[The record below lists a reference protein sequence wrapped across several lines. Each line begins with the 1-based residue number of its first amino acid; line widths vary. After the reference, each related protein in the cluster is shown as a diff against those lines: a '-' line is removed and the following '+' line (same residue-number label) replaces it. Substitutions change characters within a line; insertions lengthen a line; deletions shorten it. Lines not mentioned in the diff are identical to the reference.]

1 MDILSRTGIVER
13 ASIDECYLDL
23 TQESHIRLAA
33 CNGQPP
39 LPVNADRVHICGQ
52 VGSCIWPAIQWM
64 TAIPLSL
71 LLTKSVTNIRLEA
84 QCCAG
89 GTVLRSQF
97 TAGLHRLEMLPA
109 LTAFT
114 AARFCI
120 PHGKI
125 FMLDCCCLSCVR
137 GARSVSTC
145 NCCRLCQESS

>member
-1 MDILSRTGIVER
+1 MDILSRIGIVER

-71 LLTKSVTNIRLEA
+71 LLTKECYKH
-84 QCCAG
+84 QAG
-89 GTVLRSQF
+89 NVAGFDCIHSSQVLHSPRQD
-97 TAGLHRLEMLPA
+97 LHA
-109 LTAFT
+109 
-114 AARFCI
+114 
-120 PHGKI
+120 
-125 FMLDCCCLSCVR
+125 
-137 GARSVSTC
+137 
-145 NCCRLCQESS
+145 